1 MKNKKKISK
10 LGLSKVV
17 ISNIQS
23 QTVKGGVRGN
33 STNCY
38 PTMQTGCNPTGLPSG
53 GTCNKSECVC
63 L

>member
-10 LGLSKVV
+10 LGLNKMV

-23 QTVKGGVRGN
+23 QTVKGGGR

-38 PTMQTGCNPTGLPSG
+38 PTMQTGCNPTKLYSG
-53 GTCNKSECVC
+53 GTCNISECAC